1 MRRIATALLGSV
13 DLIAQPQAMAAD
25 FEQIMRQSMGR
36 GVADA
41 ALRVW
46 APQGSQVL
54 FVRQVSPTVED
65 LTTAAA
71 GGQRAHRGLPDRR
84 LG

>member
-36 GVADA
+36 GVAEA

-65 LTTAAA
+65 LTSRRQDVNPLT
-71 GGQRAHRGLPDRR
+71 GGLPHRR